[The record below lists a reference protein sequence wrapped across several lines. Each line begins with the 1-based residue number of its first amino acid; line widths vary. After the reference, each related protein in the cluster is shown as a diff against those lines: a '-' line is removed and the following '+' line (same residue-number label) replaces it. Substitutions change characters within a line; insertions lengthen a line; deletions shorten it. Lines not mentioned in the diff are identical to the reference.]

1 MPEDYDPTRSRQIP
15 LQGDDDVVTVD
26 TRRQRP
32 RPAAAA
38 TPGGGV
44 PPRANRS
51 APRQRKRHPIRNTFI
66 VVLVVLIAWVGA
78 LVWAA
83 NSAWSHVVKV
93 PAEPTSANRPAA
105 GSGKNYLLVGSDSR
119 AGLTKAQR
127 KAFATG
133 YAAGGRT
140 DTIMLLHIP
149 GNSEKPTLVS
159 LPRDSYVPIPGHNR
173 NKINAAYSFGGAK
186 LLMDTVEQVSGLRMD
201 GYIEIGFGGF
211 AKVVDTAGGVN
222 ICVKHA
228 MNDKKAG
235 INLKPGCQDMDGRVA
250 LGYVRARYSDPL
262 GDLGRVQRQRQFLG
276 ALMKKAATPGNALLP
291 WQLNAFGSSV
301 ASSLTVDQNDSML
314 EVGKALWALRG
325 ISQGNGQSITMP
337 ISNPNLPTPAGDAVK
352 WDTTKALALFKA
364 LKNDEPLTVKP

>member
-15 LQGDDDVVTVD
+15 IHGDDDVVTVD
-26 TRRQRP
+26 TRRQR
-32 RPAAAA
+32 AAAA
-38 TPGGGV
+38 GAGGV
-44 PPRANRS
+44 PPRSRRDAE
-51 APRQRKRHPIRNTFI
+51 APRRRKRHPVRNTLI
-66 VVLVVLIAWVGA
+66 VVLVVLVAWVGA
-78 LVWAA
+78 MAWAA
-83 NSAWSHVVKV
+83 NAAWSHVVKV
-93 PAEPTSANRPAA
+93 PAEPTASNRPAA

-127 KAFATG
+127 KALTTG
-133 YAAGGRT
+133 YAQGART

-149 GNSEKPTLVS
+149 GNGGSPTLVS
-159 LPRDSYVPIPGHNR
+159 LPRDSFVPIPGHSR
-173 NKINAAYSFGGAK
+173 NKINAAYSYGGAK

-211 AKVVDTAGGVN
+211 ANVVDTVGGVN

-235 INLKPGCQDMDGRVA
+235 INLKPGCQDMNGPTA

-276 ALMKKAATPGNALLP
+276 ALMKKAATPANVLLP
-291 WQLNAFGSSV
+291 WQLNAFGSAV
-301 ASSLTVDQNDSML
+301 ASSLTVDENDSML
-314 EVGKALWALRG
+314 EVGKALWALRS

-337 ISNPNLPTPAGDAVK
+337 ISNPNLQTYAGSAVK
-352 WDTTKALALFKA
+352 WDSAKALALFKA
-364 LKNDEPLTVKP
+364 LRNDEPLTVKP

>member
-15 LQGDDDVVTVD
+15 LQGDDDIVTVD

-32 RPAAAA
+32 APAGVGGPPPRRTRAAA
-38 TPGGGV
+38 G
-44 PPRANRS
+44 
-51 APRQRKRHPIRNTFI
+51 APRQRRRHPVRNAFI
-66 VVLVVLIAWVGA
+66 IVLVVLVAWVGA

-83 NSAWSHVVKV
+83 NSAWGHVVKIA
-93 PAEPTSANRPAA
+93 AEPTSANRPAA
-105 GSGKNYLLVGSDSR
+105 ASGKNYLLVGSDSR

-127 KAFATG
+127 KALSTG
-133 YAAGGRT
+133 YAAGART

-149 GNSEKPTLVS
+149 GNGQKPTLVS
-159 LPRDSYVPIPGHNR
+159 IPRDSFVPIPGHSR
-173 NKINAAYSFGGAK
+173 NKINAAYSEGGAK

-211 AKVVDTAGGVN
+211 SNVVDTVGSVN

-235 INLKPGCQDMDGRVA
+235 INLKPGCQDMNGATA

-276 ALMKKAATPGNALLP
+276 ALMKKAATPSNVLLP
-291 WQLNAFGSSV
+291 WKLNDFGSAV

-314 EVGKALWALRG
+314 EVGKALWALRS
-325 ISQGNGQSITMP
+325 ISQGDGQSITMP
-337 ISNPNLPTPAGDAVK
+337 ISNPNLQTYAGSAVK
-352 WDTTKALALFKA
+352 WDSAKALALFKA
-364 LKNDEPLTVKP
+364 LKNDEPLSVQP